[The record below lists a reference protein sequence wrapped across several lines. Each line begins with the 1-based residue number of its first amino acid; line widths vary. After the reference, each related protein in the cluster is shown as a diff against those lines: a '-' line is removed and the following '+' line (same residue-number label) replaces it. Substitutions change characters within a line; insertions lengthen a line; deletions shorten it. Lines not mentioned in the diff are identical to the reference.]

1 MRTEFIW
8 RTGLLGKKKEKKRKK
23 EKEKKKK
30 KRLKFRVFRMNI
42 SLTHLCIDFA
52 TGAFYS
58 VRSAIHMRSN
68 VSTDAKIDIAATE
81 IRERESERKRAS

>member
-1 MRTEFIW
+1 
-8 RTGLLGKKKEKKRKK
+8 
-23 EKEKKKK
+23 
-30 KRLKFRVFRMNI
+30 MNI

>member
-1 MRTEFIW
+1 MENRA
-8 RTGLLGKKKEKKRKK
+8 TGQKKKEKKRKK

>member
-1 MRTEFIW
+1 M
-8 RTGLLGKKKEKKRKK
+8 
-23 EKEKKKK
+23 
-30 KRLKFRVFRMNI
+30 KFRVFRMNI

-68 VSTDAKIDIAATE
+68 VSSDSKIDIAAAE
-81 IRERESERKRAS
+81 IREGESERKRASESRTERLTKRVRRKER